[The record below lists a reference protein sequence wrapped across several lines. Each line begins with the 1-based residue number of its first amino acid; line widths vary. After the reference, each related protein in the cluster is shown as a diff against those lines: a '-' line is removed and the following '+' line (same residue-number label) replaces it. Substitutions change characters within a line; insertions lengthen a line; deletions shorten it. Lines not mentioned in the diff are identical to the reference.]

1 MVDLKE
7 IIKCQRNFDK
17 KLGWYWNSST
27 DEEKIKYLQYSVI
40 ALAEEVGE
48 FAGVVKKI
56 LREHGTL
63 KKLPEKK
70 IKKLREELIDIF
82 IYIIKVGDQVLA
94 MDIEKEFFKKLKTNE
109 ERFKIQNT
117 KIPST

>member
-1 MVDLKE
+1 MVDLEK

-48 FAGVVKKI
+48 FAGVVKEI
-56 LREHGTL
+56 LGEHGTL
-63 KKLPEKK
+63 KNF
-70 IKKLREELIDIF
+70 LRE
-82 IYIIKVGDQVLA
+82 
-94 MDIEKEFFKKLKTNE
+94 N
-109 ERFKIQNT
+109 
-117 KIPST
+117 